1 MRWTAWQ
8 AVWRLG
14 QGQPAHEDVAVA
26 KFWAGE
32 GGHFTTYAAQHLHG
46 GMGLDLDY
54 PVHRYFLWSKQNEL
68 LLGGAAQQAARLG
81 RWLAEGEPTR
91 SEP

>member
-8 AVWRLG
+8 SVWRLG
-14 QGQPAHEDVAVA
+14 QGQPAHEDVAIA
-26 KFWAGE
+26 KFWAAE

-54 PVHRYFLWSKQNEL
+54 PVHRYFLWSKAIEL
-68 LLGGAAQQAARLG
+68 SLGNASHHLAKLGAAMAQA
-81 RWLAEGEPTR
+81 ESYP
-91 SEP
+91 S